1 MMNNRWGDDRGRGK
15 WKKRSVK
22 EVVLKKK
29 KIPQPYKYIWWN
41 RKKLLIILDLLLQG
55 NGNAILI
62 LLVYCLFVLFYGFAL
77 FWNLFFFYKLIFF
90 FHVISKKVM
99 KKLILCHILSPL
111 IFFLFSAKTLLLH
124 PLLLQYKLQFLVGK
138 SLFQVSH
145 PPQSINLCGQIS
157 RFSLFCF
164 WYIYIYWTYSVRLKI
179 YNLVLVI
186 NLLSYS

>member
-1 MMNNRWGDDRGRGK
+1 MGWWQRERKVKKKSKRGGT
-15 WKKRSVK
+15 
-22 EVVLKKK
+22 KK
-29 KIPQPYKYIWWN
+29 KIPQPYKYGWN

-62 LLVYCLFVLFYGFAL
+62 LVYCLFVLFYGFAL

-111 IFFLFSAKTLLLH
+111 IFSLFSAKTLLLH

-145 PPQSINLCGQIS
+145 SPQSINLCRQIS

-164 WYIYIYWTYSVRLKI
+164 WHIWAGMEIYIYFGHTMLGWRCII
-179 YNLVLVI
+179 YFL
-186 NLLSYS
+186 